1 MPDFNIPDDIAAGD
15 SGQIQWA
22 RDVAAAVNLLG
33 SIVPAT
39 VIVTT
44 GDESRPDFVSVT
56 WRDLREDVVV
66 PDDAPTNMVEGVD
79 EWKVI
84 GGGADPVVV
93 PVVVAPN
100 LTTATL
106 PTITQGVATTTVL
119 TNTGGPVTSVTTPTG
134 VVPTGLTVTVVSGQ
148 VRVAGTPTGS
158 GAFTFTVR
166 ATNSAGSSDRTFTGT
181 IAASGGGPSGGAAH
195 SVFTGSTAPF
205 TLVRAEDGTP
215 NIEIATGFY
224 GSAVAGDQLTK
235 VRLFIPAGTA
245 PSSVAIRAYHPAVN
259 GAPTLGSDIAAT
271 ATIASPVAG
280 AWNEA
285 TLNTPVT
292 LVNNRIVWVS
302 YDAGGGVYYAATGAI
317 PGGGPVAAA
326 DGYLVLSDAQP
337 YASGAGRR
345 NHFRIGTGST
355 SPNTNTWY
363 GLDVVVEEA

>member
-1 MPDFNIPDDIAAGD
+1 MPDFNIPDGVSVGD

-22 RDVAAAVNLLG
+22 RNIAAAVNLLG
-33 SIVPAT
+33 PNVPAT
-39 VIVTT
+39 VLVTT
-44 GDESRPDFVSVT
+44 GTEARPDFVSVT

-66 PDDAPTNMVEGVD
+66 PDDAPTNMVDGVD

-84 GGGADPVVV
+84 GGGAPSIA
-93 PVVVAPN
+93 APN
-100 LTTATL
+100 LSTATIPAL
-106 PTITQGVATTTVL
+106 TQGTAMTPTVL
-119 TNTGGPVTSVTTPTG
+119 TNTGGVVASVTTPSGT
-134 VVPTGLTVTVVSGQ
+134 VPAGLTVAVVSGQ
-148 VRVAGTPTGS
+148 VQVSGTPTGS

-166 ATNSAGSSDRTFTGT
+166 ATNSAGSSDRTLTGT

-224 GSAVAGDQLTK
+224 GSAVAGDLLTK